1 MDSYFLRFRLRGLVQ
16 PGWIFSSVRR
26 QRESFSMM
34 DSTVA
39 VQTNG
44 LGSLFH
50 AVRNAS
56 REAFRSST
64 LRHKPRRIAFCS
76 KGPNQRLTKFSRR
89 ELVET
94 KCSTN

>member
-1 MDSYFLRFRLRGLVQ
+1 
-16 PGWIFSSVRR
+16 
-26 QRESFSMM
+26 MM

-56 REAFRSST
+56 MDAFRSST
-64 LRHKPRRIAFCS
+64 LRNDAP
-76 KGPNQRLTKFSRR
+76 PDRLLIQVAEPTFDEIEPTGTGGDKMEHEARMTLQPVPHI
-89 ELVET
+89 LVLYEYH
-94 KCSTN
+94 SYP